1 MAVEAAETF
10 LCINYGAYVPS
21 ESAFVPFSFEDD
33 AFNFAVKNRDP
44 IR

>member
-10 LCINYGAYVPS
+10 LSINDGAFVSS
-21 ESAFVPFSFEDD
+21 ESSFVPFSFEDD